1 VTDSLAV
8 RLQAGPTA
16 ARRARDALIGL
27 RDGISTG
34 PLEDA
39 RLLVS
44 ELVTNS
50 IRHAGLGPDAWI
62 DLRATATPNRFRVEV
77 SDSGPGFQHRQQ
89 PISMYQT
96 SGWGLYIVERIAD
109 RWGVDRDGS
118 RTTVWFEMD
127 PLKPASADAGHR

>member
-1 VTDSLAV
+1 VTGSLAI

-16 ARRARDALIGL
+16 ARRARDALVGL
-27 RDGISTG
+27 RDGISPG
-34 PLEDA
+34 PFEDV

-62 DLRATATPNRFRVEV
+62 DLRAKATPNHFRVEV
-77 SDSGPGFQHRQQ
+77 SDSGPGFQYREQ
-89 PISMYQT
+89 PLSMYQT
-96 SGWGLYIVERIAD
+96 SGWGLYLVERIAD

-127 PLKPASADAGHR
+127 LLKPASVDAGRR